1 VDDNLL
7 AIAYTHLLAMTYSID
22 TMKKKSKPEK
32 IDEELA
38 TILRKRRKKL
48 GKSQEDVAHEAG
60 IDRSYL
66 SEIECG
72 KVSVSIAFA
81 RRIAK
86 VLNTSLSHIMREI
99 ETRI

>member
-1 VDDNLL
+1 M
-7 AIAYTHLLAMTYSID
+7 AIAYSISI
-22 TMKKKSKPEK
+22 MKIKIKHEK

-38 TILRKRRKKL
+38 TVFRKKRKKSH
-48 GKSQEDVAHEAG
+48 KSQEEVAYEAG

-72 KVSVSIAFA
+72 KVSVSVAVA

-86 VLNTSLSHIMREI
+86 ALNTSLSLIIKEI
-99 ETRI
+99 ESNL